1 MSLENK
7 IRELM
12 ESKKAQARALNE
24 ATAAGKSD
32 DGENMNSNM
41 QGDSR
46 VSPYTE
52 VNPFNGNAVT
62 PDGSRSKPAGED
74 KTNPMQGN
82 SKKADYQELDPQDQ
96 NNNTPDGTRRKSGK
110 DEPQAKQGNSRD
122 ATVKAAPGKGYG
134 PDSFEKPTNPGEG
147 QVPFK
152 EDEQLD
158 GEAITEEDIDEAADL
173 ESAESKA
180 DDEMAEK
187 KAKKD
192 KRKVDMNMEEL
203 RRDIASVFS
212 ADTNLSEEF
221 KTQAA
226 SIFEA
231 AVIARVNNEV
241 EKLTEELAEQAVEEI
256 NAAKEELVEKVD
268 SYLGYVVEQWMKDN
282 EIAVEKGLRT
292 EVAEDFMLGLKNL
305 FQEHYFE
312 VPEDKV
318 DVLEDMAVKVDEAT
332 AKLDETIQANV
343 QLKAELD
350 AVLRDRIVEQAGR
363 GLTATD
369 AEKLSKLLEGVDFDN
384 QTLFTEKVKVI
395 KESYFPDGR
404 PSSPEKMLEESV
416 QTGDKPMDVPAHMQ
430 RYVQAI
436 SRSVKK

>member
-1 MSLENK
+1 M
-7 IRELM
+7 
-12 ESKKAQARALNE
+12 
-24 ATAAGKSD
+24 
-32 DGENMNSNM
+32 
-41 QGDSR
+41 
-46 VSPYTE
+46 
-52 VNPFNGNAVT
+52 F
-62 PDGSRSKPAGED
+62 
-74 KTNPMQGN
+74 
-82 SKKADYQELDPQDQ
+82 
-96 NNNTPDGTRRKSGK
+96 SG
-110 DEPQAKQGNSRD
+110 
-122 ATVKAAPGKGYG
+122 
-134 PDSFEKPTNPGEG
+134 
-147 QVPFK
+147 
-152 EDEQLD
+152 
-158 GEAITEEDIDEAADL
+158 
-173 ESAESKA
+173 
-180 DDEMAEK
+180 
-187 KAKKD
+187 
-192 KRKVDMNMEEL
+192 
-203 RRDIASVFS
+203 
-212 ADTNLSEEF
+212 DTNLSEEF

-241 EKLTEELAEQAVEEI
+241 EKLTDELAESAVEEI

-350 AVLRDRIVEQAGR
+350 AVLRDRIIEQAGR

-369 AEKLSKLLEGVDFDN
+369 AEKLSKLLEGVEFDN

-404 PSSPEKMLEESV
+404 PASPERMLEESV
-416 QTGDKPMDVPAHMQ
+416 QTGDKPLDVPAHMQ

>member
-24 ATAAGKSD
+24 AAAGKSN
-32 DGENMNSNM
+32 DGESMNSLK
-41 QGDSR
+41 QGDSKD
-46 VSPYTE
+46 SPIVEIDPFTGGAMSADTSLKKGGQE
-52 VNPFNGNAVT
+52 AKPRQGDSKDADVNQTNA
-62 PDGSRSKPAGED
+62 E
-74 KTNPMQGN
+74 NQN
-82 SKKADYQELDPQDQ
+82 S
-96 NNNTPDGTRRKSGK
+96 NTPDSSVKKGNS
-110 DEPQAKQGNSRD
+110 EPQARQGNSRD
-122 ATVKAAPGKGYG
+122 AAVKTAAGKGYG
-134 PDSFEKPTNPGEG
+134 TDSFEQPTNPGEG

-152 EDEQLD
+152 EGSELD
-158 GEAITEEDIDEAADL
+158 DQVITESDIDEAADL
-173 ESAESKA
+173 ESAESKM
-180 DDEMAEK
+180 DDDMAAK

-203 RRDIASVFS
+203 RKDIASVFS
-212 ADTNLSEEF
+212 GDTNLSEEF

-241 EKLTEELAEQAVEEI
+241 EKLTDELAESAVEEI

-350 AVLRDRIVEQAGR
+350 AVLRDRIIEQAGR

-369 AEKLSKLLEGVDFDN
+369 AEKLSKLLEGVEFDN

-404 PSSPEKMLEESV
+404 PASPERMLEESV
-416 QTGDKPMDVPAHMQ
+416 QTGDKPLDVPAHMQ